1 MEQPKEYYAFISYKR
16 EDEKWAKWLQDKLE
30 HYKFPT
36 NLNGRID
43 LPKHIRP
50 TFRDVTDLKPGL
62 LAEEITNALRNSEW
76 LIVICSPRSAKSPWV
91 CKEAQTFIDLGR
103 ADHIIPFV
111 IEGNPFSN
119 DTATECYPKTL
130 LNLTGSKE
138 LLAANINEMGRD
150 AAAIKVVARMFNLRF
165 DALWQRYEREQRRKR
180 WIWGSLAVFTA
191 LVGIMVALFFIHQNS
206 IIQEKNRGM
215 QVSQSRAI
223 AEKIH
228 TLIEEGDLFTAQLL
242 ALEILPDPD
251 SDSPRPYTPE
261 AEIALREALTPF
273 ERDGFK
279 QVSKIRGDTNPYLD
293 LTMSQLEDAVYFI
306 DGGFVYKHYLPT
318 GEEHQFESIGV
329 KNRFGINGLL
339 DDTSIYLNKEETKL
353 CTIDYADEK
362 SIYYIWNTQNGNLIK
377 KGEFNTSNANIDIFD
392 LSIDDLNQLL
402 YSLDNS
408 FIYEDTGNDLRMQ
421 IEDFP
426 SEIRCLVNNDYTEAY
441 MSISGNYI
449 IVEGKV
455 YSREVR
461 HNLLLETKTLK
472 GRPTAIEFSKDNKFL
487 AIGNES
493 GNISIIDLNSL
504 KKTADFSGASI
515 PIQNLDFSNDG
526 TILFVFACDSAHS
539 ELLLYNINGKVL
551 SSIKEEPTIQDAFV
565 DWGKGLLTTIHKSQN
580 DTIFNI
586 NIWEINKKQ
595 FHPIRK
601 FKINDN
607 ESMELWSPIWES
619 TNSLLF
625 LSDEGLTINR
635 LDINDNKLTKACAT
649 PMHTIG
655 NGQDCIM
662 DIQLIDNEKMI
673 LVAFQGDHQMMDR
686 KSMVILY
693 PIKHGG
699 IEQEREDFHFQQY
712 IATYCVPKDGTRL
725 LTLSYGGVLRIH
737 EIRTGL
743 LLQLLELP
751 CNVPLPYLSNL
762 SSAAISYDGSMVAYC
777 YDGENI
783 YLTKLPTLQTLI
795 NRTKASLKGRKLTS
809 EEKRKYYLE

>member
-242 ALEILPDPD
+242 ALEILPNPD
-251 SDSPRPYTPE
+251 SNSPRAYTPE
-261 AEIALREALTPF
+261 AEIALRDALAPL
-273 ERDGFK
+273 EIDGFK
-279 QVSKIRGDTNPYLD
+279 RVSRIRGRELGWRTEITDI
-293 LTMSQLEDAVYFI
+293 TMSQIEDVVYFVN
-306 DGGFVYKHYLPT
+306 GGFVYKHYLPT
-318 GEEHQFESIGV
+318 GEERQFESIDV
-329 KNRFGINGLL
+329 RNRFGSLGLL
-339 DDTSIYLNKEETKL
+339 DDTPIYLNKEETEL
-353 CTIDYADEK
+353 CIIDFTDEK
-362 SIYYIWNTQNGNLIK
+362 FIYYIWNTQNGNLLK
-377 KGEFNTSNANIDIFD
+377 KGEIINTSEDD
-392 LSIDDLNQLL
+392 IDDLTQV
-402 YSLDNS
+402 LDDS
-408 FIYEDTGNDLRMQ
+408 FFYKDVDCNPRIQ
-421 IEDFP
+421 IENLP
-426 SEIRCLVNNDYTEAY
+426 SEIRCLINDEYENAYT
-441 MSISGNYI
+441 SVSGNYI
-449 IVEGKV
+449 IVQGKV
-455 YSREVR
+455 FSREKR
-461 HNLLLETKTLK
+461 RNLLVETRTFKYM
-472 GRPTAIEFSKDNKFL
+472 PTTIEFSKDNKFL
-487 AIGNES
+487 AIGDES
-493 GNISIIDLNSL
+493 GNISIIDLISL
-504 KKTADFSGASI
+504 KKNADYSGASI
-515 PIQNLDFSNDG
+515 PIQKLDFSNDG
-526 TILFVFACDSAHS
+526 TILFVFACDSTHS
-539 ELLLYNINGKVL
+539 ELLLYNLNGEVM
-551 SSIKEEPTIQDAFV
+551 SHIKEESTIQDAFV

-625 LSDEGLTINR
+625 LSGEGLTVNR
-635 LDINDNKLTKACAT
+635 LNINDNKLTKACAT
-649 PMHTIG
+649 PMYTMG

-673 LVAFQGDHQMMDR
+673 LVAFQGDHQVMDR
-686 KSMVILY
+686 KSMAILY
-693 PIKHGG
+693 PIRHEGVIIG
-699 IEQEREDFHFQQY
+699 DSYRERENSHIQQY
-712 IATYCVPKDGTRL
+712 IATYCVPKGGTRL
-725 LTLSYGGVLRIH
+725 LTLSNGGVLRIH
-737 EIRTGL
+737 DIKTGL
-743 LLQLLELP
+743 MMQLLELP
-751 CNVPLPYLSNL
+751 CNVPLPYL